1 MQLVAK
7 WRELAEQSRW
17 DEFVAAMLQEH
28 YDTVYTRAQL
38 KYLTPSTSQATQ
50 DQDASPSAATDSQ
63 SPRTPLLSSQHD
75 FSSNGHTDS
84 TRQQDMCMSEEA
96 AVQSGGGASDGDG
109 LSAQDSGSSNG
120 DETVEAA
127 GALSHLFGGPRQKLM
142 QQMNSK
148 EAESTLRWH
157 REPVEDM
164 SDETYIALAQKL
176 LRQYD
181 SSALS

>member
-38 KYLTPSTSQATQ
+38 KYLTPAT
-50 DQDASPSAATDSQ
+50 DQDSRDHAAGSSDATTPQPMDSQ
-63 SPRTPLLSSQHD
+63 LPYSQHNRQV
-75 FSSNGHTDS
+75 NGHVHSHNDS
-84 TRQQDMCMSEEA
+84 A
-96 AVQSGGGASDGDG
+96 QSASSSATGIGHGDG
-109 LSAQDSGSSNG
+109 NVAQDSNSSNG
-120 DETVEAA
+120 DATVEAA

-148 EAESTLRWH
+148 EAESALRWH
-157 REPVEDM
+157 REPVLDM
-164 SDETYIALAQKL
+164 TDETYNALALKL
-176 LRQYD
+176 LKQYD
-181 SSALS
+181 PAALT